1 MTSLLPLTTDLI
13 RAFGWTLLH
22 SFWQG
27 FCIYACL
34 RIVLKIWPMASSAIK
49 YHLSCL
55 SLAGIAGWFGATFFR
70 QLSIIKEEQQVRALA
85 TQMDAATIQ
94 AALQQVPQQHADGLQ
109 TVMPGMEAYFPFLV
123 AIYAAGVVIMTIKLS
138 FDLSQL
144 RQLRRQ
150 GVSSPGMEWERYVKV
165 LAQRMGIA
173 RRVQLF
179 ISRHLQVPVMI
190 GFLRPVILLPAAM
203 VNNLSPEQL
212 EAILLHELA
221 HIKRNDYLLNIFQTI
236 VETILF
242 FNPFVWWISKNIRLE
257 REHCCDDLVIAGTV
271 QPLHYARAL
280 VALEEYRLTVNPM
293 AMAAADDKHH
303 LFHRIKRIMEM
314 KTKNLNYSQRLLALL
329 IIVTGLVS
337 IAWLNPGK
345 SEKKEN
351 CEENKPGAVACDTI
365 PLPPAAPAPA
375 IAVVQPAAPS
385 DMPEPPAAPAPV
397 PAPLP
402 APAPVAAPGGWVPA
416 LPPTPP
422 TPLAP
427 LAPMTPAT
435 PPAYLPPMAPLPP
448 LDTVPRKIVIKD
460 DKGTRTYNN
469 LEEMTPED
477 REKYLRLQEK
487 KQALN
492 QLSAKMKVAQD
503 AVKDIDWSKMNK
515 NIQESMQNIDW
526 NKMNKNI
533 QESMQNIDWSKM
545 NADMREANKKMAD
558 RMKDIDWEKIS
569 ADVNNSIK
577 NIQWDKISDQI
588 KNSLQKT
595 DWEKIEKE
603 IKDKIDKIDWKK
615 IEEDI
620 KNNPSA
626 WQDAAHREQAL
637 AAAREGRAQAL
648 RASQQALRESQRARQ
663 EAERQGQEAR
673 REAEKQHR
681 IAIEKARKQAD
692 QAQREAR
699 EQHRIALAQAEKA
712 QRDAREQA
720 REAAG
725 EARQRAEEHQQIA
738 REHAARAREQA
749 RETRSYNEL
758 LDKLEADQLID
769 RNNFEINK
777 KGDELYI
784 NGQKQ
789 SDDVKKKYQQYLK
802 NENVSIKGS
811 RNNLNVHA
819 QDNR

>member
-70 QLSIIKEEQQVRALA
+70 QLSIIKEEQQIRTLA
-85 TQMDAATIQ
+85 ARMDAATIQ

-123 AIYAAGVVIMTIKLS
+123 AIYAAGVVIMTLKLS

-150 GVSSPGMEWERYVKV
+150 GVSSPGPEWEKYVKV
-165 LAQRMGIA
+165 LAGRMGID
-173 RRVQLF
+173 RKVQLF

-190 GFLRPVILLPAAM
+190 GFLRPVILLPVAM

-221 HIKRNDYLLNIFQTI
+221 HIRRNDYLLNIFQSI

-337 IAWLNPGK
+337 IAWLSPGK
-345 SEKKEN
+345 SDKKEN
-351 CEENKPGAVACDTI
+351 CTDNAAAETVICDTI
-365 PLPPAAPAPA
+365 PMPPAAPAPA
-375 IAVVQPAAPS
+375 MAVVQPAAPT
-385 DMPEPPAAPAPV
+385 PAPV
-397 PAPLP
+397 PGVDVMRAP
-402 APAPVAAPGGWVPA
+402 APAPAPGVWAQA
-416 LPPTPP
+416 LPPAPLAPLTPMASVAP
-422 TPLAP
+422 VAPMTPMAPMAPMTPMSPMAP
-427 LAPMTPAT
+427 LAPM
-435 PPAYLPPMAPLPP
+435 PP

-460 DKGTRTYNN
+460 DQGTRTYNS
-469 LEEMTPED
+469 LDDMTPED

-515 NIQESMQNIDW
+515 DIQESMQ
-526 NKMNKNI
+526 K
-533 QESMQNIDWSKM
+533 IDWSKM
-545 NADMREANKKMAD
+545 NNDIREAMKKANKEIAD
-558 RMKDIDWEKIS
+558 GMKDVDWEKIG
-569 ADVNNSIK
+569 ADVNKSIK
-577 NIQWDKISDQI
+577 NIQWEKISDQI

-603 IKDKIDKIDWKK
+603 IKEKMDKIDWKK

-620 KNNPSA
+620 KNNPSS

-648 RASQQALRESQRARQ
+648 RARQEALRESQRARL

-681 IAIEKARKQAD
+681 VAVEKAREQAAR
-692 QAQREAR
+692 AQRDAR
-699 EQHRIALAQAEKA
+699 EQHRVALAQAEKA
-712 QRDAREQA
+712 QRDAREHA
-720 REAAG
+720 REAAA
-725 EARQRAEEHQQIA
+725 EARQRAEEHQQVA
-738 REHAARAREQA
+738 REHAARAREHA
-749 RETRSYNEL
+749 REAQEQNKVYNEL
-758 LDKLEADQLID
+758 LDKMEADKLID

-777 KGDELYI
+777 KGDDLYI

-789 SDDVKKKYQQYLK
+789 PDDVKKKYQQYLK
-802 NENVSIKGS
+802 NENVNIKGS
-811 RNNLNVHA
+811 KNSLNVHA
-819 QDNR
+819 RDNQ